1 MDTSDIRTD
10 RPSHAADTGSTVGTV
25 VAPGEAAAWEAAP
38 CPALVVDGSGT
49 VRRANEAARR
59 LLPDATPGTPL
70 HRAAPGWLVTAHT
83 RVGPRVAT
91 HGPVADRHL
100 TAHPTPGADGDI
112 VWWLVDDTD
121 RRHAEEALR
130 RERRRTAFMT
140 EASEALLASLNL
152 ERCSEV
158 TAQLAARHLADA
170 AVVVAPPTGRRLPV
184 TYCDPGGDVTHGL
197 VRADPDQ
204 VPGLGEALSG
214 FPPVPSRWIDPASA
228 PAWLLPPG
236 FDGEAASL
244 VITPLPGH
252 GVPAGAL
259 VLLRRAGRGVF
270 TEGEEETAR
279 LFAARA
285 GVAISAARL
294 YAEQAGTTATLME
307 ELLPPRLRQ
316 THGVELAG
324 GYRAARAGER
334 VGGDF
339 YDVYRAPNAERESLV
354 VLGDV
359 CGKGLEAAVLTG
371 KVRNALQTLAP
382 LSVGHQQILGLLNE
396 ALLDSRHTRFV
407 TLVLAS
413 VRREAGRVRLRLTSA
428 GHPPPLLVRADGT
441 VTEAETQG
449 SLIGVLPE
457 VRSTTAV
464 THLAPG
470 ETALLFTDGITEAR
484 GGPLGDELFG
494 DARLREALGQC
505 AGMPAEAVVERV
517 QMLASQWIGDRGH
530 DDMAVVAITAPR
542 HAHLSAVD
550 GHTPGRYTA

>member
-1 MDTSDIRTD
+1 MAGGPATADLPGIRT
-10 RPSHAADTGSTVGTV
+10 
-25 VAPGEAAAWEAAP
+25 AWDAAP
-38 CPALVVDGSGT
+38 CPALAVDRTGA

-59 LLPDATPGTPL
+59 LLPRAEPGTPL
-70 HRAAPGWLVTAHT
+70 CHAAPGWLAAAHHAITSGTGTRGTAT
-83 RVGPRVAT
+83 GAPPAPT
-91 HGPVADRHL
+91 AAAHGRVADRHIE
-100 TAHPTPGADGDI
+100 AHPTPGDDGGI
-112 VWWLVDDTD
+112 VWWLVDDTE
-121 RRHAEEALR
+121 RRRAEEALR
-130 RERRRTAFMT
+130 LEQRRTAFMAET
-140 EASEALLASLNL
+140 SEALLTSLNL

-158 TAQLAARHLADA
+158 TAQLATRHLADA
-170 AVVVAPPTGRRLPV
+170 AVVVAPAAGRRLPLTSCGPDGRV
-184 TYCDPGGDVTHGL
+184 TRGF
-197 VRADPDQ
+197 VRADADQ
-204 VPGLGEALSG
+204 VPGLGEALRG
-214 FPPVPSRWIDPASA
+214 FPPVPARWIDPASA
-228 PAWLLPPG
+228 PAWLIPPG
-236 FDGEAASL
+236 LDGEVASL

-259 VLLRRAGRGVF
+259 VLLRRAGRGAF
-270 TEGEEETAR
+270 TDAEEETAR

-294 YAEQAGTTATLME
+294 YAEQAGTTATLMR
-307 ELLPPRLRQ
+307 ELLPPRLQ
-316 THGVELAG
+316 HTHGVGLAG

-339 YDVYRAPNAERESLV
+339 YDVYQAPSAGGESLV

-382 LSVGHQQILGLLNE
+382 LSVGHQRILGLLND

-413 VRREAGRVRLRLTSA
+413 VLREAGRVRLRLTSA
-428 GHPPPLLVRADGT
+428 GHPPPLIVRTDGRVHEAD
-441 VTEAETQG
+441 TQG

-457 VRSTTAV
+457 VQSTTTV

-494 DARLREALGQC
+494 DERLRDALAQC

-517 QMLASQWIGDRGH
+517 QMLASQWIGEGGH

-550 GHTPGRYTA
+550 GRTPGRYTA